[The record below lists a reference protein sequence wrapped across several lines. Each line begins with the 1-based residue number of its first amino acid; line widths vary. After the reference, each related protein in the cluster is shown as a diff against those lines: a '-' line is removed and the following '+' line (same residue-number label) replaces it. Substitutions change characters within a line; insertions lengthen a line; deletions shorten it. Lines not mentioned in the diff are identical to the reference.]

1 MRISDWISDVCSS
14 NLVSDTDPC
23 LPLGADHAA
32 LAVDRQEADPASM
45 LALTRRLVTL
55 RAAHPALRC
64 GDNAHWVVEGDLL
77 AFDRIAGGETIR
89 CLFNLGGSTIDLAA
103 RGDGRIPLVAL
114 NGAHPALLPP
124 VGALYIVDAAWRE
137 RL

>member
-1 MRISDWISDVCSS
+1 V
-14 NLVSDTDPC
+14 
-23 LPLGADHAA
+23 DHAG

-45 LALTRRLVTL
+45 LALTRRLIAL

-89 CLFNLGGSTIDLAA
+89 CLFNLGGGTIDLGAHGA
-103 RGDGRIPLVAL
+103 NGVPLVAL
-114 NGAHPALLPP
+114 NGADSAALPP
-124 VGALYIVDAAWRE
+124 CGTLWLQME
-137 RL
+137 G